1 MAEGSVHGCIHSGS
15 RTTVPTTS
23 QALNWNASMTDF
35 YETDEQLG
43 QYMDFHFGPEHFG
56 VANYPRVCAE
66 RCLSAAKGR
75 GSALDLGCA
84 TGRSTLELARGF
96 ERVVGVDLSHRFIL
110 AAEAL
115 RRDGEMTYPLID
127 EGDLGHN
134 ETASLAELGL
144 EEAAKRVSFE
154 EGDAGNLGSHHKGYD
169 LIFAG
174 NLIDRMPDPGS
185 FLRGLHELLNDQG
198 VVVISSPY
206 TLLEDFTPRRNWVGG
221 YYDNGRPVTVLDGIK
236 ACLGDRF
243 RMVGE
248 PEDIPFVIRE
258 TRRKHQHT
266 IAQLTKWQRN

>member
-1 MAEGSVHGCIHSGS
+1 
-15 RTTVPTTS
+15 
-23 QALNWNASMTDF
+23 MTDF

-43 QYMDFHFGPEHFG
+43 QYMDFHFGPERFG

-66 RCLSAAKGR
+66 RCLSVAKGR

-96 ERVVGVDLSHRFIL
+96 ESVVGVDLSHRFIQ

-115 RRDGEMTYPLID
+115 RRDGEMAYQLVD
-127 EGDLGHN
+127 EGELRHA

-144 EEAAKRVSFE
+144 EEAAGRVSFE
-154 EGDAGNLGSHHKGYD
+154 EGDAGDLAGHHQGYD

-174 NLIDRMPDPGS
+174 NLIDRMPDPGA
-185 FLRGLHELLNDQG
+185 FLRGLHELLGDQG

-206 TLLEDFTPRRNWVGG
+206 TLLEDFTPRENWIGG
-221 YYDNGRPVTVLDGIK
+221 YYANGQPVTVLDGMK
-236 ACLGDRF
+236 QRLSEHF
-243 RMVGE
+243 RLAAN

-266 IAQLTKWQRN
+266 LAQLTVWERKD